1 MSNLKELIDHLYEE
15 VTQQQDDTE
24 WETDNGSDPIFA
36 NLDADR
42 LFLAVRQMADV
53 LKKDDLSNLLPATPL
68 SEDNAIRLVM
78 QWENICTSVTGL
90 NRHIKELD
98 ADILRMQP
106 WGDFDVVKLN
116 QLKQHDCHVSFWKMP
131 ISFMASMTTDAWY
144 SDYQATVINVDQKD
158 SFFITITLGDDEP
171 KMPVQA
177 EKVEICPCPVSTLI
191 MLQTR
196 DKDSLKRVLT
206 TQGDFALAHYA
217 ELRETLRVLLP
228 PGAELPKQ
236 KQSHRQM
243 LKARLKKLFKK

>member
-1 MSNLKELIDHLYEE
+1 MNNLKELIDHLYEE

-24 WETDNGSDPIFA
+24 WETENVADPLFA

-42 LFLAVRQMADV
+42 LCLAVKQMADV
-53 LKKDDLSNLLPATPL
+53 LQKDDLTNQQPASPL
-68 SEDNAIRLVM
+68 DGENAIRLVM
-78 QWENICTSVTGL
+78 QWENICKSVTGL
-90 NRHIKELD
+90 NRHMKELD

-116 QLKQHDCHVSFWKMP
+116 QLEQQDCHVRFWKMP
-131 ISFMASMTTDAWY
+131 ISVMASMTAEAWY
-144 SDYQATVINVDQKD
+144 SDYQTTVISVDQKD
-158 SFFITITLGDDEP
+158 SFFITITLGDEEP
-171 KMPVQA
+171 NMPAQA

-206 TQGDFALAHYA
+206 IQGDFALAHYA
-217 ELRETLRVLLP
+217 ELRETLRELLP

-243 LKARLKKLFKK
+243 MKARLKKLFKK